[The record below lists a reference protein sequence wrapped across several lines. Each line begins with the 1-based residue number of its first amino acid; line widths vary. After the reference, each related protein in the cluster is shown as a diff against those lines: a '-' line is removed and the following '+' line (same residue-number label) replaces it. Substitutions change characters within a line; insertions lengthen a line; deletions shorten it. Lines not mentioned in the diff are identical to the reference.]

1 MAVAPTLGV
10 PSNPAGRLSSGRWQV
25 RYRDLSGVVH
35 TGPRTFASRTDAA
48 RYPAMVEADL
58 HRGAWADPKLGRI
71 TLAEWA
77 KRWQATT
84 TNLRPTTRDLYA
96 YLLRRFLLPTFG
108 KAALS
113 SIDPL
118 AVRTWLAN
126 LQAQQLNPSTVAK
139 AYRLLSRIL
148 GAAVDAGYLLRNPC
162 TVKGAGQERAP
173 EMRFATVAQIA
184 ALAEAV
190 GDRYRAL
197 VLVAAYG
204 GLRWGELVGLRVKR
218 VDLLHGRVTVAEQ
231 VAEVNGQLIPGPPK
245 TAAGRR
251 TITLPAVAA
260 VALAEHLAEF
270 AEPGPEGL
278 VFPAPKGGYLRRSNF
293 RRRWWVR
300 ATRAAGVEGLRFHD
314 LRHSAATLALAAGAN
329 TRELMER
336 MGHTSPQVALRY
348 QHVRAGRDQAIAAAL
363 DALVQAAAALSP
375 EGQVEGAS
383 GTLVART
390 RRAKSSRPRRSAG
403 EGR

>member
-1 MAVAPTLGV
+1 MTKRERRVFGSLR
-10 PSNPAGRLSSGRWQV
+10 RLSSGRWQV
-25 RYRDLSGVVH
+25 RYRDLSGVLH
-35 TGPRTFASRTDAA
+35 TGPHTFTSKADAA
-48 RYPAMVEADL
+48 RYLAMVEADL
-58 HRGAWADPKLGRI
+58 HRGMWTDPKLGRM

-84 TNLRPTTRDLYA
+84 TSLRPTTRDLYA
-96 YLLRRFLLPTFG
+96 YLLRRLLLPTFG

-118 AVRTWLAN
+118 TVRAWLTS
-126 LQAQQLNPSTVAK
+126 LQAQQLSPSTIAK

-148 GAAVDAGYLLRNPC
+148 GAAVEAGYLLRNPC
-162 TVKGAGQERAP
+162 AVKGAGQERAP
-173 EMRFATVAQIA
+173 EMRFATVAQVA
-184 ALAEAV
+184 ALADAI
-190 GDRYRAL
+190 GPRYRAL

-231 VAEVNGQLIPGPPK
+231 VAEVSGHLIPGPPK
-245 TAAGRR
+245 TEAGRR

-260 VALAEHLAEF
+260 VALAEHLATF

-278 VFPAPKGGYLRRSNF
+278 VFPAPEGGYLRRSNF
-293 RRRWWVR
+293 RRRLWLP
-300 ATRAAGVEGLRFHD
+300 AMRAAGVEGLRFHD

-336 MGHTSPQVALRY
+336 MGHTSPAVALRY
-348 QHVRAGRDQAIAAAL
+348 QHVMAGRDQAIAAAL
-363 DALVQAAAALSP
+363 DELVQAAAKLPAERP
-375 EGQVEGAS
+375 AEPPS

-390 RRAKSSRPRRSAG
+390 RRAKPEGPGRPAAD
-403 EGR
+403 GR

>member
-1 MAVAPTLGV
+1 MGRRERRVFGSLR
-10 PSNPAGRLSSGRWQV
+10 RLSSGRWQV
-25 RYRDLSGVVH
+25 RYRDLTGAVQ
-35 TGPRTFASRTDAA
+35 TGPHTFTSRTDAA
-48 RYPAMVEADL
+48 RYLALVEADL

-71 TLAEWA
+71 TLAEWTD
-77 KRWQATT
+77 RWRQTT

-96 YLLRRFLLPTFG
+96 YLLRRFILPTFG

-113 SIDPL
+113 SIDVL
-118 AVRTWLAN
+118 TVRAWLAN
-126 LQAQQLNPSTVAK
+126 LQAEQLSPSTVAK

-148 GAAVDAGYLLRNPC
+148 GAAVEAGYLLRNPC

-173 EMRFATVAQIA
+173 EMQFATVAQVA
-184 ALAEAV
+184 ALADAISE
-190 GDRYRAL
+190 RYRAL

-231 VAEVNGQLIPGPPK
+231 VAEVNGRLIPGPPK
-245 TAAGRR
+245 TEAGRR
-251 TITLPAVAA
+251 TVTLPAVAA

-270 AEPGPEGL
+270 AEPGPDGL
-278 VFPAPKGGYLRRSNF
+278 VFPAPEGGYLRRSNF
-293 RRRWWVR
+293 RRRWWLR

-336 MGHTSPQVALRY
+336 MGHPSPQVALRY
-348 QHVRAGRDQAIAAAL
+348 QHVMAGRDQAIAAAL
-363 DALVQAAAALSP
+363 DELVQAAGKLAP
-375 EGQVEGAS
+375 EKPS
-383 GTLVART
+383 GTLVARNRHT
-390 RRAKSSRPRRSAG
+390 KDGRSRRSAG
-403 EGR
+403 EAR

>member
-1 MAVAPTLGV
+1 MTKRERRTFGSVR
-10 PSNPAGRLSSGRWQV
+10 RLSSGRWQV
-25 RYRDLSGVVH
+25 RYRDLSGVLH
-35 TGPRTFASRTDAA
+35 TGPHTFTSKANAA
-48 RYPAMVEADL
+48 RYLAMVEADL
-58 HRGAWADPKLGRI
+58 HRGTWTDPKLGRI

-118 AVRTWLAN
+118 AVRVWLTS
-126 LQAQQLNPSTVAK
+126 LQAQQLSPSTIAK

-148 GAAVDAGYLLRNPC
+148 GAAVEAGYLPRNPC

-173 EMRFATVAQIA
+173 EMRFATVAQVA
-184 ALAEAV
+184 ALADAI
-190 GDRYRAL
+190 DPRYRAL

-218 VDLLHGRVTVAEQ
+218 VDPLHGRVTVAEQ
-231 VAEVNGQLIPGPPK
+231 VAEVNGQLLPGPPK
-245 TAAGRR
+245 TEAGRR
-251 TITLPAVAA
+251 TVTLPAVAA
-260 VALAEHLAEF
+260 VALAEHLADF

-278 VFPAPKGGYLRRSNF
+278 VFPAPQGGYLRRSNF
-293 RRRWWVR
+293 RRRWWVP
-300 ATRAAGVEGLRFHD
+300 ATRAAGVQGLRVHD
-314 LRHSAATLALAAGAN
+314 LRHSAATMALAAGAN

-336 MGHTSPQVALRY
+336 MGHTSPAVALRY
-348 QHVRAGRDQAIAAAL
+348 QHVMAGRDQAIAAAL
-363 DALVQAAAALSP
+363 EELVQAAANLPP
-375 EGQVEGAS
+375 EHPAEPPS
-383 GTLVART
+383 GTLVARN
-390 RRAKSSRPRRSAG
+390 RRARSAG
-403 EGR
+403 PGRRAADGR

>member
-1 MAVAPTLGV
+1 MSKRERRAFGSVR
-10 PSNPAGRLSSGRWQV
+10 RLSSGRWQV
-25 RYRDLSGVVH
+25 RYRDLSGVLH
-35 TGPRTFASRTDAA
+35 TGPHTFTSKADAA
-48 RYPAMVEADL
+48 RYLAMVEADL

-113 SIDPL
+113 SIDVL
-118 AVRTWLAN
+118 AVRAWLAN
-126 LQAQQLNPSTVAK
+126 LQAQELSPSTRRQGLPVAV
-139 AYRLLSRIL
+139 AHPGRGRGGRLS
-148 GAAVDAGYLLRNPC
+148 ARNPC

-173 EMRFATVAQIA
+173 EMRFATVAQVA
-184 ALAEAV
+184 ALADAI
-190 GDRYRAL
+190 GPRYRAL

-245 TAAGRR
+245 TEAGRR
-251 TITLPAVAA
+251 TVTLPAVAA
-260 VALAEHLAEF
+260 VALAEHLANF

-278 VFPAPKGGYLRRSNF
+278 VFPAPQGGYLRRSNF
-293 RRRWWVR
+293 RRRWWVP
-300 ATRAAGVEGLRFHD
+300 ATRAVGVEGLRFHD

-336 MGHTSPQVALRY
+336 MGHTSPAVALRY
-348 QHVRAGRDQAIAAAL
+348 QHVMAGRDQAIAAAL
-363 DALVQAAAALSP
+363 DELVQAAANLCR
-375 EGQVEGAS
+375 AS
-383 GTLVART
+383 G
-390 RRAKSSRPRRSAG
+390 RAA
-403 EGR
+403 

>member
-1 MAVAPTLGV
+1 MGRRERRVFGSV
-10 PSNPAGRLSSGRWQV
+10 RRLSSGRWQV
-25 RYRDLSGVVH
+25 RYRDLTGVMH
-35 TGPRTFASRTDAA
+35 TGPHTFSSRSDAA
-48 RYPAMVEADL
+48 RYLALVEADL
-58 HRGAWADPKLGRI
+58 HRGAWADPKLGRT
-71 TLAEWA
+71 TLGEWVDG
-77 KRWQATT
+77 WQQTT
-84 TNLRPTTRDLYA
+84 TNLRPATRDLYA

-108 KAALS
+108 QAALS
-113 SIDPL
+113 SIDVL
-118 AVRTWLAN
+118 AVRSWLAK
-126 LQAQQLNPSTVAK
+126 LQGEQLSPSTVAK

-148 GAAVDAGYLLRNPC
+148 GAAVEAGYLLRNPC

-173 EMRFATVAQIA
+173 EMRFATVAQVA

-204 GLRWGELVGLRVKR
+204 GLRWGELVGLKVKR

-231 VAEVNGQLIPGPPK
+231 VGEVNGQFIPGPPK
-245 TAAGRR
+245 TQAGRR
-251 TITLPAVAA
+251 TVTLPAVAA
-260 VALAEHLAEF
+260 AALADHLAEF
-270 AEPGPEGL
+270 ADPGPDGL
-278 VFPAPKGGYLRRSNF
+278 VFPAPEGGYLRRSNF
-293 RRRWWVR
+293 RRRWWLR
-300 ATRAAGVEGLRFHD
+300 ATRAAEVEGLRFHD

-348 QHVRAGRDQAIAAAL
+348 QHVMAGRDQAIAAAL
-363 DALVQAAAALSP
+363 DELVEAAANLPP
-375 EGQVEGAS
+375 EEPTKEVS
-383 GTLVART
+383 GTLVARN